1 MEFPED
7 LRYTR
12 EHEWARRKGNQ
23 IVVGITDFAQDQLG
37 DVVYVEL
44 PDVGD
49 PVKKGESFGV
59 VESTKAVS
67 ELFSPL
73 SGKVVEVNDPLAD
86 APETV
91 NEDPYEE
98 GWMIVI
104 EASDPKEV
112 ADIFEVPLEALRK
125 VSDDDVA
132 PGRRRGTR
140 GRGRKIYYAP

>member
-12 EHEWARRKGNQ
+12 DHEWARRKGANL
-23 IVVGITDFAQDQLG
+23 VVGITDFAQDQLG

-49 PVKKGESFGV
+49 PVKKGEAFGV

-67 ELFSPL
+67 ELFAPL
-73 SGKVVEVNDPLAD
+73 SGKVVEVNDPLSD

-104 EASDPKEV
+104 EPSDPAEL
-112 ADIFEVPLEALRK
+112 DALMDAKAYRAF
-125 VSDDDVA
+125 VEEQE
-132 PGRRRGTR
+132 
-140 GRGRKIYYAP
+140 

>member
-23 IVVGITDFAQDQLG
+23 IVVGITDFAQNQLG

-104 EASDPKEV
+104 EPSDPKE
-112 ADIFEVPLEALRK
+112 LEALMDAKAYRAF
-125 VSDDDVA
+125 VEEQE
-132 PGRRRGTR
+132 
-140 GRGRKIYYAP
+140 